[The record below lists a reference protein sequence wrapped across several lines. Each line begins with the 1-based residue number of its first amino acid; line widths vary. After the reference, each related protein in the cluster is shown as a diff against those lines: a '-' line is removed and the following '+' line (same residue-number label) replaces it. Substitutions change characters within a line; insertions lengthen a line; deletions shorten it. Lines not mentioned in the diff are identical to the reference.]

1 MSKYLEIYN
10 GNPTAGDVD
19 GTPVS
24 EGTWTNPVN
33 CIVDGEDCYIK
44 LAARCRETFHVDGDI
59 TIAVKSDDGNLLLA
73 VDDGYDADT
82 VKKAAFSSSIV
93 ISGLAGVNKIFWLKC
108 AKDAAT
114 GTGAKL
120 EVSAPIK
127 KENAS

>member
-44 LAARCRETFHVDGDI
+44 LAARCRET
-59 TIAVKSDDGNLLLA
+59 IAVKSDDGNLLLA

-82 VKKAAFSSSIV
+82 VKKAAFSPSIV